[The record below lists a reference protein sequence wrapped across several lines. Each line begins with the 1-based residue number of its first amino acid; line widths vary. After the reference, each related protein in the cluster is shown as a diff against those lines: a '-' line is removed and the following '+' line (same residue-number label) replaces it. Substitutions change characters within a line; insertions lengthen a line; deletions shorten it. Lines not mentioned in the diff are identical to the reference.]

1 MIYLWALLCSDF
13 TNQETNIHYGSCL
26 LYTSVSHPT
35 VSKAL
40 NNAPGVSDETRRKI
54 LKLAAQMNYTP
65 NMAAKRLAN
74 KGNRSIGF
82 IWPKAEGIFF
92 YHLANALQEEAGARG
107 IDVVAVSYTHLDVY
121 KRQYLHRSNHKQ

>member
-1 MIYLWALLCSDF
+1 MANVTIKDIA
-13 TNQETNIHYGSCL
+13 IAAG
-26 LYTSVSHPT
+26 VSHPT

-92 YHLANALQEEAGARG
+92 YHL
-107 IDVVAVSYTHLDVY
+107 
-121 KRQYLHRSNHKQ
+121 